1 METISEH
8 HVNAL
13 CSTGNRKS
21 IQTRG
26 GSRRT
31 ISSKGAMADRR
42 RQEEDYVIAFKSG
55 NKLVA
60 EQLLPRI
67 PQPAAITTTFEF
79 SSRYRMLALVSLLHL
94 AAYWGWRNVV
104 TALVSVYKCAA
115 NCKDEEG
122 HVPLHYAA
130 YNGHLEVVKYF
141 VIELVCN
148 PMDRNK
154 YGYTPLHYACENGH
168 LNIAQYLIRE
178 EHCNPSC
185 KNNNG
190 WTPLHYACRYG
201 NLSIAQYLIR
211 EEHCNPSCKSKYDET
226 PLHYACCHGN
236 LNIAQYLIR
245 EEHCNPSCKNKY
257 GATPLHI
264 ACRHGNLN
272 IAQYLIREEHRN
284 PSCENKY
291 GETPLH
297 YACRYGHLNIA
308 QYLIREEHCNPS
320 CENNIGETPLHWA
333 CRYGNL
339 NIAQYL
345 IREEHCNPSCEDMYG
360 ETPLHYACRYGH
372 LNIAQYLIREEHCNP
387 SCENNIGET
396 PLHWAC
402 RYGNLNIAQYLIR
415 EEHCNPSCENNIG
428 KTPLHYACR
437 YGHLNIAQYLIRE
450 EHCNPSCENNDGWT
464 PLHIACLHNHAH
476 IVQYLLSTGRVNPL
490 AENKDDNT
498 ALYYASGNYDII
510 KLFQPFE
517 ECRSAFPVHTFT
529 KLILIGDSGAGK
541 TTITELIIRLASS
554 TARTAVECVADVQR
568 LTAGIVPHRIQSE
581 QLGNFVVYDFA
592 GQQEYYSSHAAVLE
606 QVMRRS
612 AAMFLCVV
620 DLSESKEKI
629 CESLHY
635 WLSFIDNACS
645 TAEGRSHVVI
655 VGSHA
660 DQVTSSAKEKSSL
673 LQTIIATRRVR
684 RQEYVGCIAMDCR
697 RANTDASRRL
707 IAILTNSQKAIAAS
721 QPVIHYY
728 SHVVYAFLR
737 TKLNVVGCTLHDL
750 VSAVAKE
757 NDSSLPNDQSVLIDI
772 LTILSDRALI
782 LFIHHLHSS
791 WVVVKTEA
799 LLNEIN
805 GTLFAPR
812 QFKEHRDILASNTGI
827 VSTSSLLS
835 AFPHHNT
842 DMLVGFLQSLNF
854 CQPVEPSVLEN
865 TNLQT
870 TPSHSTADLL
880 FFPGLVQS
888 ERPDSLVQQEAL
900 KFGWCLG
907 CVDPEQYFSS
917 RFLHIL
923 LLSVAYRF
931 SQSVRRKVTSSPHG
945 LQRRCIVW
953 KNGISWTD
961 SDNITTLIELLD
973 NNRRVLVAMSCS
985 KDRPM
990 KYAKLRSS
998 LINLV
1003 HCLHQE
1009 HCPSLEVYEC
1019 LISPSLVQQYPF
1031 NDLPDTELFDIQDVA
1046 VSILCRKLFIRSQ
1059 SECCIGRLPTQSL
1072 PLEPYHLLSPSSV
1085 CELFDHSNADQPV
1098 STALLHEITKHF
1110 NQLKMKPQVYK
1121 ELREHLDRLSL
1132 FAGRNPL
1139 VSSVAVL

>member
-1 METISEH
+1 
-8 HVNAL
+8 
-13 CSTGNRKS
+13 
-21 IQTRG
+21 
-26 GSRRT
+26 
-31 ISSKGAMADRR
+31 MADRR
-42 RQEEDYVIAFKSG
+42 RQEEEDYVIAFKSG

-104 TALVSVYKCAA
+104 TALVSVYKCVA

-154 YGYTPLHYACENGH
+154 YGYAPLHYACENGH

-190 WTPLHYACRYG
+190 WTPLHIACRYG

-211 EEHCNPSCKSKYDET
+211 EEHCNPSCKNNNGYT
-226 PLHYACCHGN
+226 PLHIACCHGN

-245 EEHCNPSCKNKY
+245 EEHCNPSCKNNTDY
-257 GATPLHI
+257 
-264 ACRHGNLN
+264 
-272 IAQYLIREEHRN
+272 
-284 PSCENKY
+284 
-291 GETPLH
+291 TPLH
-297 YACRYGHLNIA
+297 YACFHGNLNIA

-320 CENNIGETPLHWA
+320 CENNNGWTPLHIA

-339 NIAQYL
+339 SIAQYL
-345 IREEHCNPSCEDMYG
+345 IREEHCNPSCKNEYG
-360 ETPLHYACRYGH
+360 NTPLHYACCHGN

-415 EEHCNPSCENNIG
+415 EEHCNPSCENN
-428 KTPLHYACR
+428 
-437 YGHLNIAQYLIRE
+437 
-450 EHCNPSCENNDGWT
+450 DGET
-464 PLHIACLHNHAH
+464 PLHIACLNNHAH

-490 AENKDDNT
+490 TKDKDGNT
-498 ALYYASGNYDII
+498 ALSYASDYDII

-517 ECRSAFPVHTFT
+517 ECRTAFPVHTFT

-541 TTITELIIRLASS
+541 TTITELIVRLASS

-606 QVMRRS
+606 QVMLRS

-629 CESLHY
+629 CKSLHY

-707 IAILTNSQKAIAAS
+707 IVILTNSQKAIAAS

-737 TKLNVVGCTLHDL
+737 TKLNAVGCTLHDL

-757 NDSSLPNDQSVLIDI
+757 NDSSLPNDQSVLVEI

-782 LFIHHLHSS
+782 LFIHCPHSS
-791 WVVVKTEA
+791 WIVVKTEA

-835 AFPHHNT
+835 VFPHHNT

-854 CQPVEPSVLEN
+854 CQPVEPSVL
-865 TNLQT
+865 NLQT
-870 TPSHSTADLL
+870 TPSYSTADLL

-931 SQSVRRKVTSSPHG
+931 SLSFRRKVTSSPHG
-945 LQRRCIVW
+945 LQRRCTVW

-990 KYAKLRSS
+990 KYAELRSS
-998 LINLV
+998 LISLV

-1009 HCPSLEVYEC
+1009 HCPSVEVYEC

-1031 NDLPDTELFDIQDVA
+1031 NNLPDTELFDIQDVA

-1059 SECCIGRLPTQSL
+1059 SECCIGHLPTQSL

-1085 CELFDHSNADQPV
+1085 CELFNCSNTDQPV
-1098 STALLHEITKHF
+1098 PTSLLHEITKHF
-1110 NQLKMKPQVYK
+1110 SQLKMKPQVYK